1 MNKKVFAL
9 VLVVLLAM
17 TCVFAYKGETKIG
30 IDLGVGSDNAAYDD
44 GKTKSNTATLIELGG
59 NVTASIQYGLSES
72 SAIKA
77 EVGFNTYSEIAIF
90 ANNENMG
97 QGTIEDRNPNCVFY
111 LGYVYNMPIGRND
124 LFEWEFGAGL
134 EGAVGSWLAGNDFNL
149 ALGIGFEETFIFNV
163 TSNLAITATTRA
175 GIRFVNTNKDCADFL
190 ANSSSLSIPVFMTAG
205 VTYSL

>member
-44 GKTKSNTATLIELGG
+44 NKHKVTAIVLGG
-59 NVTASIQYGLSES
+59 NVTASVQYGLTES

-77 EVGFNTYSEIAIF
+77 EVGFNTYSEGVIYVDDVAVETYDNI
-90 ANNENMG
+90 NLER
-97 QGTIEDRNPNCVFY
+97 QPNCVFY
-111 LGYVYNMPIGRND
+111 IGYVYNLPIGRND

-134 EGAVGSWLAGNDFNL
+134 EGEIGSSFVNNDFNL
-149 ALGIGFEETFIFNV
+149 GLGIGFEETFIFNV
-163 TSNLAITATTRA
+163 TSNLAITATTRT
-175 GIRFVNTNKDCADFL
+175 GIRFVNTNNTMSSYL
-190 ANSSSLSIPVFMTAG
+190 AETNMLSIPVFMTAG